1 MTNCYRRWQRI
12 IRRGASPLRGRPN
25 GRSSTLRVAVER
37 GQGEPHVAERQYM
50 EVLAVRSE
58 AGCGALRNRTAR
70 PTKKAICNI
79 LIYMDNVTQ
88 KQNV

>member
-1 MTNCYRRWQRI
+1 MERNLFFETPESRLWS
-12 IRRGASPLRGRPN
+12 A
-25 GRSSTLRVAVER
+25 AVER
-37 GQGEPHVAERQYM
+37 GQGEPHAGERQYM